1 MLLKLVKKVT
11 EARDTKSF
19 YFDPSKKFIWE
30 SGQYAYLTIGKVTRQ
45 FTIASSPTEKFIQI
59 TTRIRKE
66 SRFKIMLDK
75 VQIGSTVEA
84 RGPFGT
90 FVFPYNLLPITYHM
104 FLAGGIG
111 ITPFR
116 SMIKYN
122 IDSKLNIP
130 TYLIYSQSGTDFVF
144 KKELDKWQKEND
156 YIKIIY
162 HNSSVSGHIDKLKI
176 KKLFDHW
183 NLVIGN
189 FIVWSV
195 GSPAFVNAMEDIL
208 EELKIP
214 QDHIKTE
221 KFISY

>member
-1 MLLKLVKKVT
+1 MKLTLVNKMD
-11 EARDTKSF
+11 EAKDTKSF
-19 YFDPSKKFIWE
+19 FFQTNEKVRWQA
-30 SGQYAYLTIGKVTRQ
+30 GQYLLLTIDNVSKQ

-66 SRFKIMLDK
+66 SNFKKMLDK
-75 VQIGSTVEA
+75 VQIGSTIEA
-84 RGPFGT
+84 RGPFGS
-90 FVFPYNLLPITYHM
+90 FILDSSHLVSSYSPV

-130 TYLIYSQSGTDFVF
+130 MYLIYSNSDADFVF
-144 KKELDKWQKEND
+144 KNELDKWQKEND
-156 YIKIIY
+156 FIKVIY
-162 HNSSVSGHIDKLKI
+162 HDSSISGHLDAQKLNNLISVHFISSV
-176 KKLFDHW
+176 FW
-183 NLVIGN
+183 V
-189 FIVWSV
+189 V
-195 GSPAFVNAMEDIL
+195 GPVAFVNAMEDIL

-221 KFISY
+221 KFIGY